1 MPLRILFIIFAFLLF
16 TNLLILILSFIT
28 NQNLYKTKGKLILNC
43 YAILA
48 IIVLI
53 IYFILP
59 IFVNV

>member
-16 TNLLILILSFIT
+16 TNLIILILSFIL

-43 YAILA
+43 YAVLA

-59 IFVNV
+59 VFVNV